1 MNEIFQTFIRT
12 IFCLFGNCL
21 VQYNSLNISGHS
33 LPFWK
38 IPEFFSI
45 CGSYQAE
52 ITQVIRSFF
61 TCEKFPS
68 LFTSFYFLF
77 SWYFKIVWPQVCFRF
92 WQHVKVSQK
101 CRRKCYRSV
110 KERNCHKSQI
120 VVCVGLGNFPKLS
133 TEKIPRL
140 FSFILIKVFKI
151 YVSLS

>member
-1 MNEIFQTFIRT
+1 MFIRR
-12 IFCLFGNCL
+12 IFCQFGNCL
-21 VQYNSLNISGHS
+21 DQFTLWISQEIYYLLSRHGKSLNFSQYVAHIKLRSHRLSGAFLLVKNSLHS
-33 LPFWK
+33 AL
-38 IPEFFSI
+38 
-45 CGSYQAE
+45 
-52 ITQVIRSFF
+52 
-61 TCEKFPS
+61 
-68 LFTSFYFLF
+68 LFTFFF

-120 VVCVGLGNFPKLS
+120 VVCEGLGNFIKLS